1 MAVVNQM
8 KQTIKDNVEG
18 WDLSLNKNV
27 HMYCHD
33 LSAQFWENLIQ
44 IQCEDLPNKEKTIG
58 VWLTN
63 LELSDERKRELQ
75 SVLLQ
80 WANKLE
86 VTFQIYVSGDEF
98 VTNNDGG

>member
-1 MAVVNQM
+1 MNQA
-8 KQTIKDNVEG
+8 KQTLKDNVEG

-27 HMYCHD
+27 HMYCHA
-33 LSAQFWENLIQ
+33 LSAKKGQDRMNIP
-44 IQCEDLPNKEKTIG
+44 CEDLPTKEKTIG